1 VEKFIKKNQK
11 KKKISSPQG
20 ETKSLKLY
28 LQRRQMSEP
37 IVLPYPEFLKKIK
50 PFIGS
55 YIKFLYIREPD
66 SKKWKFAS
74 LYLCLEDTMEDR
86 KLYEKEETE
95 VDFREKPISGERR
108 AVEELNENL
117 KGTGVKII
125 RFIEHE
131 CKHHEPGIGA
141 SLCKDGFF
149 LSVEIL

>member
-1 VEKFIKKNQK
+1 
-11 KKKISSPQG
+11 
-20 ETKSLKLY
+20 
-28 LQRRQMSEP
+28 
-37 IVLPYPEFLKKIK
+37 
-50 PFIGS
+50 
-55 YIKFLYIREPD
+55 
-66 SKKWKFAS
+66 
-74 LYLCLEDTMEDR
+74 MEDR